1 LEEIKDWMV
10 SHWEVDREAAVR
22 SVEAFK
28 NKVKVITAMAVKE
41 CDKVPDESSSESVT
55 SKEESDGSWEKLSKE
70 EKKKE
75 GKRKMSKRL
84 AELSDISTR

>member
-1 LEEIKDWMV
+1 MV

-55 SKEESDGSWEKLSKE
+55 SKEESDGSWEKLSQGGE
-70 EKKKE
+70 EE
-75 GKRKMSKRL
+75 GGQAQDVQAPGGAQRHKHPVK
-84 AELSDISTR
+84 